1 MSGMRRARVF
11 AACAVLA
18 AGVAALRLVGL
29 ADDVAVL
36 ALGAPAAAAPDKPPA
51 EAAEPAAPAS
61 SDAPASRPAATSEPS
76 DAAACAPATLADRSS
91 LTHAEL
97 RVLASLSER
106 REALEARE
114 AELSA
119 RAALL
124 DAAETRIEQRVS
136 DLQTL
141 RGDVERLLGQL
152 DEAEQAQVSSLVAL
166 YTAMKA
172 KDAARILPG
181 LDEDVRVAVAA
192 QMPERALSAILAA
205 MGQDDAVTLTMLLAR
220 RHQTAEAAREQ
231 LQSSATP

>member
-1 MSGMRRARVF
+1 MTRPGRVF
-11 AACAVLA
+11 AACAILA
-18 AGVAALRLVGL
+18 AGAAALRTVGVV
-29 ADDVAVL
+29 DDVAGIV
-36 ALGAPAAAAPDKPPA
+36 LGAPASAAPEKPKADTSDDAEASAPAPAAKRDVGAAAQ
-51 EAAEPAAPAS
+51 
-61 SDAPASRPAATSEPS
+61 
-76 DAAACAPATLADRSS
+76 CAPATLADRSS

-97 RVLASLSER
+97 RVLASLSDR

-124 DAAETRIEQRVS
+124 DAAESRIEERVT
-136 DLQTL
+136 DLKTL

-166 YTAMKA
+166 YAAMKA

-181 LDEDVRVAVAA
+181 LDEDVRVAVAG

-205 MGQDDAVTLTMLLAR
+205 MGQDDAVALTMLLAR
-220 RHQTAEAAREQ
+220 RHRAGQAARER
-231 LQSSATP
+231 LGAASAE